1 MYLIDT
7 DVISRVVKTSP
18 PKALIDRL
26 SKIPRPLQFT
36 TSINAAEV
44 YYGACRVDRREELIR
59 AFEERVLSRLTILS
73 FDLESARVFG
83 RLKASL
89 EGRGFP
95 RSEPDLRIAAIAL
108 QHGLTVVTG
117 NVRHFEG
124 IPGLAIEN
132 WLE

>member
-7 DVISRVVKTSP
+7 DVISSVVKAGP
-18 PKALIDRL
+18 PKALIDRF
-26 SKIPRPLQFT
+26 SKIPRSLQFT

-44 YYGACRVDRREELIR
+44 YYGACRVGRREELIR

-73 FDLESARVFG
+73 FDLDSARVFG

-89 EGRGFP
+89 EERGFT

-117 NVRHFEG
+117 NVPHFAG
-124 IPGLAIEN
+124 ISGLAVEN
-132 WLE
+132 WLD